1 MLGLGVL
8 DAVVALLG
16 RSWNA
21 LGAALG
27 RLGAL
32 LGRFWPVLGRSWD
45 VLGRSWGPLGRCLGY
60 PPLSVC
66 NVGSGF
72 ALLCYSF
79 FLNAFVCLLFAILCF
94 ALLRCAF

>member
-27 RLGAL
+27 RLETL

-45 VLGRSWGPLGRCLGY
+45 VLGRSWGPLGRILGRLGGILGKISKKGRGLY
-60 PPLSVC
+60 FFWSEFGLQ
-66 NVGSGF
+66 NGSR
-72 ALLCYSF
+72 
-79 FLNAFVCLLFAILCF
+79 NHEKTN
-94 ALLRCAF
+94 